1 MKLYLVKCE
10 GGKRYAGSAAQVRE
24 KKVEL
29 MAAHDVKKAAI
40 TVEDVEIKTSKP
52 ELLETLNTLC
62 KENE

>member
-10 GGKRYAGSAAQVRE
+10 GGKRYAGSAAGVRE

-29 MAAHDVKKAAI
+29 MAAHNVKKAAI

-52 ELLETLNTLC
+52 ELLETLNNLC